1 MDQDLPHREEVST
14 MTCRKCKGLMIEE
27 WRTDFSPEAVVKRC
41 INCGLILDPLIE
53 QNRLARLGAKRPAQA
68 AA

>member
-1 MDQDLPHREEVST
+1 

-53 QNRLARLGAKRPAQA
+53 RNRLARIGAKHPVQA